1 MEMQQKVVLVTG
13 GSSGVGQATA
23 VVFGRQG
30 IRVIV
35 TGRNSKGLDET
46 VEHVRQAGG
55 VAQKITADISEP
67 NDIQRMIEQA
77 LAVYGQLDIL
87 VNNAGTQGEVAPL
100 VDQRLASFQEVF
112 DTNVR
117 SVFLCMKYAIPHLLN
132 QRGAIVNIASGG
144 GLVGVPGA
152 SVYCASKHA
161 VIGMTKVAALD
172 YATAGL
178 RVNAVCP
185 GGVDTP
191 MLQRFFE
198 SIPDPD
204 ARRQAREEFNATH
217 PIGRIAK
224 PEEVAAAVVF
234 LCSPDAAFIT
244 GTTLSVD
251 GGYVAH

>member
-1 MEMQQKVVLVTG
+1 
-13 GSSGVGQATA
+13 
-23 VVFGRQG
+23 
-30 IRVIV
+30 
-35 TGRNSKGLDET
+35 
-46 VEHVRQAGG
+46 
-55 VAQKITADISEP
+55 
-67 NDIQRMIEQA
+67 MIEQA
-77 LAVYGQLDIL
+77 LAVYGRLDIL